1 MLKIKLYPKGKKH
14 QITYRIVVS
23 EARSKY
29 NGKFTDDIGFYIP
42 QTKTL
47 NVDTQKLEQWIKNG
61 AQVTLGVDRL
71 LNPDKHPRIKKA
83 KVAKEAKVEEPKTEA
98 SKDVETTKTESIDT
112 TEKKVDETPTETPAE
127 TPVTQ

>member
-14 QITYRIVVS
+14 QITYRIVVA

-29 NGKFTDDIGFYIP
+29 NGKFTDDIGFYVP

-61 AQVTLGVDRL
+61 AQITLGVDRL
-71 LNPDKHPRIKKA
+71 LNPDKHPRIKKV
-83 KVAKEAKVEEPKTEA
+83 KVTKEAKVKEPKAET
-98 SKDVETTKTESIDT
+98 VET
-112 TEKKVDETPTETPAE
+112 KVDETPVETPAE
-127 TPVTQ
+127 TPIETPAETPATQ

>member
-1 MLKIKLYPKGKKH
+1 MLKIKLYPKGEKH

-47 NVDTQKLEQWIKNG
+47 NVDTKKLEQWIKNG

-83 KVAKEAKVEEPKTEA
+83 SAKGGSASGGKVKTEA
-98 SKDVETTKTESIDT
+98 PKKVDTIQTETVEV
-112 TEKKVDETPTETPAE
+112 KVDETPTETPAE
-127 TPVTQ
+127 APVTQ

>member
-29 NGKFTDDIGFYIP
+29 NGNFTDDIGFYVP

-83 KVAKEAKVEEPKTEA
+83 KISKETEIKTEA
-98 SKDVETTKTESIDT
+98 PKKAEVETVEA
-112 TEKKVDETPTETPAE
+112 KVDETPAE
-127 TPVTQ
+127 APVTQ

>member
-29 NGKFTDDIGFYIP
+29 NGNFTDDIGFYVP

-47 NVDTQKLEQWIKNG
+47 NVDHQKLEQWIKNG

-83 KVAKEAKVEEPKTEA
+83 KVAKEPEVKTEA
-98 SKDVETTKTESIDT
+98 PKKVDTAQTETVET
-112 TEKKVDETPTETPAE
+112 KVDETPVEAPAA
-127 TPVTQ
+127 Q